1 MSFKYERLHN
11 LCYWCGCLDNDN
23 RECVLWIESKGT
35 LLVIAK
41 QFESFMRANQV
52 FTLKNSVV
60 HISGYF
66 DDRKDKH
73 PNTRYKLEVRT
84 QAPATEVLVTGSF
97 ATVTTVN
104 CPDLETPRF
113 AEDVIILP
121 NSNSNKP
128 TVGTFQIT
136 LNSSSQTNLTNPFFQ
151 QLLDID

>member
-1 MSFKYERLHN
+1 
-11 LCYWCGCLDNDN
+11 
-23 RECVLWIESKGT
+23 
-35 LLVIAK
+35 
-41 QFESFMRANQV
+41 MRANQV
-52 FTLKNSVV
+52 FTPKNNMV
-60 HISGYF
+60 HNPGYF

-73 PNTRYKLEVRT
+73 PNTRYKPEVRT
-84 QAPATEVLVTGSF
+84 QAPTTEVLVTRSF

-113 AEDVIILP
+113 VEDVIILP

-136 LNSSSQTNLTNPFFQ
+136 LNSSSQTNLTDPFFQ